1 MVNLQ
6 LDGLS
11 QEKLSTSAGGGHD
24 KEALIPD
31 WIRAV
36 AMISAKDK
44 QAVMESK
51 RQLPEEFSA
60 RDFDVVRA
68 RALSSQI

>member
-6 LDGLS
+6 LEGLN
-11 QEKLSTSAGGGHD
+11 QETLSMSAGGGHD
-24 KEALIPD
+24 KEAPIPD
-31 WIRAV
+31 WVRAV
-36 AMISAKDK
+36 AMISATDK

-51 RQLPEEFSA
+51 RPLPEDFSA